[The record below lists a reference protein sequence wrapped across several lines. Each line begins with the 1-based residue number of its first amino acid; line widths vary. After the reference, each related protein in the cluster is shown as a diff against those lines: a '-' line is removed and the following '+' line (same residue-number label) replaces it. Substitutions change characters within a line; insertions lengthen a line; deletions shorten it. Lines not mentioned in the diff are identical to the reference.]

1 MKKKIDPEPLV
12 PNAKTIEAMKAA
24 RRGDLASVG
33 APENLLLALLD
44 ASKDMKDGGVFNDAG
59 LEKIIVPELGAGD
72 DAAKLEALRAAAKT
86 GTDALERGDFK
97 EFEDAV
103 ELAAHLFKRTSS

>member
-24 RRGDLASVG
+24 RRDDLASVG

-86 GTDALERGDFK
+86 GTDEIGR
-97 EFEDAV
+97 
-103 ELAAHLFKRTSS
+103 AHV